1 MDTLNDN
8 VDNEKSCQLK
18 CFIPQVAAKK
28 NFQPEYFLVANR
40 GDIKFYIIKG
50 DKNLI
55 AFISLLLIQK

>member
-1 MDTLNDN
+1 MTMLTMR
-8 VDNEKSCQLK
+8 
-18 CFIPQVAAKK
+18 IAASESASFSKLPPKK